1 MANIT
6 PRKDKSGNIISY
18 RIRVSRG
25 YDINGKQLKPYTKTW
40 KPEKG
45 MTARQIEKELNRQ
58 AVQFEEQCKLGYALD
73 TRQTFAAYAD
83 YVMKIKEES
92 GTKHRTI
99 ERYKGLLDRIN
110 AGIGHIK
117 IGDIRPQHLNQ
128 FYSQLRKEDI
138 RKCAASAF
146 AKPCLSE
153 TCKSSGKL
161 KKDIAAESGIGYT
174 TFSTALRGKR
184 ISVETAESISKTLGK
199 PVDKLFDV
207 TREKRPLSEKTL
219 QEHHALISLILGYA
233 EKEMLIPYNPAT
245 KVINAPKK
253 EYSHKA
259 NYFELSE
266 LERIREKL
274 NYEPL
279 KWRVIT
285 HLLIVTGCRRG
296 EIMGLK
302 WSAVDLENKKLY
314 IRNNLLYAKDYG
326 IYQDTPKTE
335 TSTRTV
341 PIPQET
347 AELLREYRQWWLM
360 LRKDSGSAWN
370 MFVEISDSSG
380 NVQKERAD
388 FLFIQEG
395 DKLGY
400 PMHPD
405 SITQY
410 LSSFSKREK
419 LPHINPH
426 AFRHT
431 LASVLCLNG
440 IDITTISKWL
450 GHNNVTTTLN
460 IYEHILE
467 EGKEKVADC
476 ISDVIL
482 KKRA

>member
-6 PRKDKSGNIISY
+6 PRKDKGGNIISY

-207 TREKRPLSEKTL
+207 
-219 QEHHALISLILGYA
+219 
-233 EKEMLIPYNPAT
+233 
-245 KVINAPKK
+245 
-253 EYSHKA
+253 
-259 NYFELSE
+259 
-266 LERIREKL
+266 
-274 NYEPL
+274 
-279 KWRVIT
+279 
-285 HLLIVTGCRRG
+285 
-296 EIMGLK
+296 
-302 WSAVDLENKKLY
+302 
-314 IRNNLLYAKDYG
+314 
-326 IYQDTPKTE
+326 
-335 TSTRTV
+335 
-341 PIPQET
+341 
-347 AELLREYRQWWLM
+347 
-360 LRKDSGSAWN
+360 
-370 MFVEISDSSG
+370 
-380 NVQKERAD
+380 
-388 FLFIQEG
+388 
-395 DKLGY
+395 
-400 PMHPD
+400 
-405 SITQY
+405 
-410 LSSFSKREK
+410 
-419 LPHINPH
+419 
-426 AFRHT
+426 
-431 LASVLCLNG
+431 
-440 IDITTISKWL
+440 
-450 GHNNVTTTLN
+450 
-460 IYEHILE
+460 
-467 EGKEKVADC
+467 
-476 ISDVIL
+476 
-482 KKRA
+482 